1 METNHQTQVLAHLK
15 NGKTLSQAEA
25 IHHFDCYRLSAIIQR
40 LRIVGHNIIT
50 HGEANLNGKGTHAQ
64 YELIKQVAA

>member
-1 METNHQTQVLAHLK
+1 MSTNHQTQVLANLK

-25 IHHFDCYRLSAIIQR
+25 IHHFDCYRLSALIRR
-40 LRIVGHNIIT
+40 LRNAGYDIVT
-50 HGEANLNGKGTHAQ
+50 HRERNHSGIGRHAR

>member
-25 IHHFDCYRLSAIIQR
+25 IHHFDCYRLSAVIKR
-40 LRIVGHNIIT
+40 LRNIGYNIIT
-50 HGEANLNGKGTHAQ
+50 HAEPNLNSKGTHAR
-64 YELIKQVAA
+64 YELNEVAA